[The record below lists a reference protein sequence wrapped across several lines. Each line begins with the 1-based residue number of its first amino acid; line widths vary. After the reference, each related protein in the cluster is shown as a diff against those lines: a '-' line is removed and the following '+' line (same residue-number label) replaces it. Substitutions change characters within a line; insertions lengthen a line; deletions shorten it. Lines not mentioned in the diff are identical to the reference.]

1 MENTMISMGA
11 INVFERMELTLLE
24 KLFVAVFPRAREN
37 ATKVIQKFD
46 FYSQILKNLHQE
58 IHESNQKLYVMD
70 HFAEEIPGEE
80 ASDEI
85 CEMNVKFSMQQYK
98 RKIATMEQTIPKYE
112 DLLKQNEELYGK
124 KNLYRLLYSL
134 MNCFYEGYKFVAL
147 LNAQTQYEWDFET
160 VKTEIKKEAVQP
172 YYMLTGNKI
181 DKDEL
186 SAFNIMRDNPL
197 SGIVINN
204 HCTSE
209 RMLNLIN
216 EYYKFCDVYEV
227 IVIPFN

>member
-1 MENTMISMGA
+1 MSTKIPMGT

-24 KLFVAVFPRAREN
+24 KFFVAVFPRAREN

-46 FYSQILKNLHQE
+46 FYSQILKNLRQE
-58 IHESNQKLYVMD
+58 IHESDQKLYVMD
-70 HFAEEIPGEE
+70 HFAEEILGEE
-80 ASDEI
+80 VSEEI

-98 RKIATMEQTIPKYE
+98 RKIANMEQTIPEYE

-134 MNCFYEGYKFVAL
+134 INCFYEGYKFVAL
-147 LNAQTQYEWDFET
+147 LNAQAQHEWDFET
-160 VKTEIKKEAVQP
+160 VKTEIKNEVLKP

-204 HCTSE
+204 HCTIE

-216 EYYKFCDVYEV
+216 EYYKFCDIYEV